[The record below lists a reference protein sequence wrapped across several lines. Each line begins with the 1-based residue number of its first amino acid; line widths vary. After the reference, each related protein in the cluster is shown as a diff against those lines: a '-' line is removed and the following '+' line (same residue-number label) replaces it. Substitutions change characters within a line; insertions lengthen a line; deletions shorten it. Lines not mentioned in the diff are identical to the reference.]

1 MLVNLKEILQ
11 IAEARKIAIGSF
23 NTPNL
28 ESVLAVIGAAEELD
42 VPVIIMHA
50 EVHEEICPM
59 NIIGKVMIQCA
70 KDAKVPVC
78 VHLDHGEHL
87 DYINRALE
95 IGFTSV
101 MYDASEY
108 PFEENVRLSKEA
120 ADYAHK
126 YGATVEAELGHVGDG
141 IVSGVIKE
149 DGNYDNPEDYL
160 TNPEEMKR
168 FIAET
173 GVDCLAVA
181 VGTSHGVY
189 VHEPKLDFER
199 LELLNS
205 ISDIPMVVHGG
216 SGTPDDQIK
225 KAISLGVTKLN
236 IYSEMMA
243 AYFGTMKEELE
254 KAGTMAIWM
263 SNANR
268 EPLKAVKKVVKEKIR
283 LTGSAGKA

>member
-1 MLVNLKEILQ
+1 MLHIQNGQPFQEQFTVYHAVFQAFAKPIAVKFGEFFKIFENL
-11 IAEARKIAIGSF
+11 
-23 NTPNL
+23 
-28 ESVLAVIGAAEELD
+28 
-42 VPVIIMHA
+42 
-50 EVHEEICPM
+50 
-59 NIIGKVMIQCA
+59 
-70 KDAKVPVC
+70 
-78 VHLDHGEHL
+78 
-87 DYINRALE
+87 
-95 IGFTSV
+95 
-101 MYDASEY
+101 
-108 PFEENVRLSKEA
+108 
-120 ADYAHK
+120 
-126 YGATVEAELGHVGDG
+126 
-141 IVSGVIKE
+141 
-149 DGNYDNPEDYL
+149 
-160 TNPEEMKR
+160 
-168 FIAET
+168 
-173 GVDCLAVA
+173 CLVAVA